1 MLPTIDEALNEL
13 EIAGQINPGPW
24 VKHSINT
31 GVAAKNIAEKIP
43 GLDPEKAYIVGLVHD
58 IGRRVGK
65 A

>member
-43 GLDPEKAYIVGLVHD
+43 GPDPEKAYIVGLVHD